1 MTKRPTKTFVTHG
14 VVAFVNS
21 PLCEHARKKEGTE
34 KKEGFH
40 FLREKK
46 KERKWIQSQSVNGS
60 RNDTATSNIELN
72 PSIPAKICDRAENQQ
87 LEMKLVELQSDKA
100 HWSDVDKNRVQ

>member
-34 KKEGFH
+34 KKEVFIFSG
-40 FLREKK
+40 K
-46 KERKWIQSQSVNGS
+46 KERKEMNSITKCKWI
-60 RNDTATSNIELN
+60 E
-72 PSIPAKICDRAENQQ
+72 K
-87 LEMKLVELQSDKA
+87 
-100 HWSDVDKNRVQ
+100 

>member
-21 PLCEHARKKEGTE
+21 PLCEHAKKKNREE

-40 FLREKK
+40 FLRKK
-46 KERKWIQSQSVNGS
+46 RKKGS
-60 RNDTATSNIELN
+60 EFNH
-72 PSIPAKICDRAENQQ
+72 K
-87 LEMKLVELQSDKA
+87 V
-100 HWSDVDKNRVQ
+100 

>member
-21 PLCEHARKKEGTE
+21 PLCEHAKKKKKNREE

-40 FLREKK
+40 FLRKK
-46 KERKWIQSQSVNGS
+46 RKKGS
-60 RNDTATSNIELN
+60 EFNH
-72 PSIPAKICDRAENQQ
+72 K
-87 LEMKLVELQSDKA
+87 V
-100 HWSDVDKNRVQ
+100 

>member
-34 KKEGFH
+34 KKEVFIFSG
-40 FLREKK
+40 KK
-46 KERKWIQSQSVNGS
+46 RKKGS
-60 RNDTATSNIELN
+60 EFNH
-72 PSIPAKICDRAENQQ
+72 K
-87 LEMKLVELQSDKA
+87 V
-100 HWSDVDKNRVQ
+100 

>member
-34 KKEGFH
+34 KKGGFH
-40 FLREKK
+40 FLRKK
-46 KERKWIQSQSVNGS
+46 RKKGNEFNHKV
-60 RNDTATSNIELN
+60 
-72 PSIPAKICDRAENQQ
+72 
-87 LEMKLVELQSDKA
+87 
-100 HWSDVDKNRVQ
+100 